1 MTDETPKILI
11 TAAGGKV
18 GQHVAQQ
25 LSDRGIVARAG
36 FHSQDKAAAPQ
47 PAGIEG
53 VVLDFEN
60 PETIAAAFKGIDTLF
75 LVTPGSPY
83 AARQEKGLLAEAKR
97 VGVSRIVKLSGKIA
111 EHHTVGFGV
120 WNTEAERQIKATLIP
135 YTILRGNFFMQNLFG
150 SVDQIKQGAYTM
162 GPAAKKISLL
172 DARDIA
178 AVAVAALTEP
188 GHGGQTYDLNGPEL
202 LDGNDQAAV
211 FSEVLGRP
219 VKYIDVSAEDFVE
232 SLKQYGLPDWLVEA
246 FGVAAADTEVPGDQ
260 SSATVERILGRKPG
274 SLAQFVRDHRTVF
287 DASRTTPT

>member
-1 MTDETPKILI
+1 MTNETPHILI

-18 GQHVAQQ
+18 GQHVAKQ
-25 LSDRGIVARAG
+25 LSDKGVAARAG

-47 PAGIEG
+47 PRGIEG

-83 AARQEKGLLAEAKR
+83 AARQEERLLAEARK
-97 VGVSRIVKLSGKIA
+97 VGVGRVVKLSGKIA

-120 WNTEAERQIKATLIP
+120 WNTEAERQIKNSGIP

-150 SVDQIKQGAYTM
+150 SADPIKQGAFTM
-162 GPAAKKISLL
+162 GPAAKKIALL
-172 DARDIA
+172 DARDVA

-188 GHGGQTYDLNGPEL
+188 GHSGQTYDLNGPEL
-202 LDGNDQAAV
+202 LDGHAQALV

-219 VKYIDVSAEDFVE
+219 VKYLDVSAPDFIE
-232 SLKQYGLPDWLVEA
+232 NLKKFGLPGWLVEA
-246 FGVAAADTEVPGDQ
+246 FGVAAADAEVPGDQ
-260 SSATVERILGRKPG
+260 SSATVARILRRKPG
-274 SLAQFVRDHRTVF
+274 SLAQFVRDYRSAF
-287 DASRTTPT
+287 DA